1 VACGKSEKMPVITRK
16 KVKNVEDDKT
26 ETGQNI
32 KKKNKQTP
40 RREMMKWLKEY
51 EKKMS
56 SWNSWKTSQRN
67 LGGGK
72 AIIVAK
78 KDWLTTWSY
87 HTTIT
92 TQLQTD

>member
-56 SWNSWKTSQRN
+56 S
-67 LGGGK
+67 
-72 AIIVAK
+72 
-78 KDWLTTWSY
+78 
-87 HTTIT
+87 
-92 TQLQTD
+92 